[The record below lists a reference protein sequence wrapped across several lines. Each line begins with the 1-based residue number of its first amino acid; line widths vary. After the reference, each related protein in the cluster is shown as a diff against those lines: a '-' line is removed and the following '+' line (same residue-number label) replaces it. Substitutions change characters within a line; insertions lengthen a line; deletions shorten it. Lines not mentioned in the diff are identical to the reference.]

1 MAANAP
7 LPSSRSDEITRFNLA
22 EEMKQAVIHK
32 PWQAG
37 IFSKTLVKEPDIR
50 LVLAMLDKGAGMK
63 DHHADGSVTI
73 HVLNGAIRLR
83 AESYYAELGA
93 GQIVTLLPSVRH
105 EVQAMEPSALLI
117 TLSWPE
123 SEKLRAMPH
132 RGYA

>member
-1 MAANAP
+1 MAAKAP
-7 LPSSRSDEITRFNLA
+7 LPESRSNEITRFNLS
-22 EEMKQAVIHK
+22 EEMQQAAGRK

-50 LVLAMLDKGAGMK
+50 LVLAMLEKGARMK

-73 HVLNGAIRLR
+73 QVLSGSIRLST
-83 AESYYAELGA
+83 EPDDAELRG
-93 GQIVTLLPSVRH
+93 GQIATLLPSVRH
-105 EVQAMEPSALLI
+105 EVEATEPSALLI

-123 SEKLRAMPH
+123 SEKLRSMPH